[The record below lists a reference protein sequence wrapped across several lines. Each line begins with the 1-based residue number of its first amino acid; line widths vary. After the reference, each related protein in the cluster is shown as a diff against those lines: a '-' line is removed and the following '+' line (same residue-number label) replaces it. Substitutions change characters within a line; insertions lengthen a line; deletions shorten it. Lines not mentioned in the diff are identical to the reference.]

1 MHWMPRLPS
10 RTFTDKELDIMKVIW
25 ERGEVS
31 AREIQA
37 NLPGNQHYNT
47 VLTIIRVLE
56 RKGHLTHRTEGKSHI
71 YRAVQRP
78 AKSRGRVLGHLIE
91 QFFGGSAAS
100 LVLHL
105 VETGNLTESDLLK
118 AREVL
123 AARSRAARNAR
134 RGEKR

>member
-1 MHWMPRLPS
+1 MPRLPS
-10 RTFTDKELDIMKVIW
+10 KTFTDKELDIMKVIW

-71 YRAVQRP
+71 YRAVQQP

-91 QFFGGSAAS
+91 QVFGGSPAS

-105 VETGNLTESDLLK
+105 VETGNLTESDLRK

-123 AARSRAARNAR
+123 ASRRRAARNAR
-134 RGEKR
+134 RGEKK

>member
-1 MHWMPRLPS
+1 MPRLPS

-91 QFFGGSAAS
+91 QVFGGSAAS

>member
-1 MHWMPRLPS
+1 MPRLPS
-10 RTFTDKELDIMKVIW
+10 KTFTDKELDIMKVIW
-25 ERGEVS
+25 ERSEAS

-56 RKGHLTHRTEGKSHI
+56 RKGHLTHRTAGKSHI

-78 AKSRGRVLGHLIE
+78 AKSRARVLGHLIE
-91 QFFGGSAAS
+91 QVFGGSPAS

-105 VETGNLTESDLLK
+105 VETGNLTEADLRK
-118 AREVL
+118 AREVM
-123 AARSRAARNAR
+123 AARGGAARKAR
-134 RGEKR
+134 KGEKK